1 MNKKFFI
8 MGAPNAGKSTFLA
21 ALWHSVNQKT
31 VQTEL
36 TLSKMKGDSNYL
48 HTIGKKWIEVERLER
63 TAIGQEKENLSILL
77 SNGHDE
83 LEVEF
88 PDLSGETF
96 QNIYEKRE
104 MSIELEQKINDS
116 DAILYFVNVEDIHVP
131 EFISELPS
139 QFREGESPVKT
150 RIPCE
155 DDPTQVQI
163 IDLLQVIL
171 GIKKKINLGII
182 FSAWDLVDKD
192 EQAEVVAYLQKNLN
206 MLWQY
211 LHSNKNIISAKIWG
225 VSAIGGKIEDED
237 ELLEYEEPIQRI
249 KIVNDRGEVSNDLTS
264 IISEVSGD
272 M

>member
-1 MNKKFFI
+1 MNKKLFI

-36 TLSKMKGDSNYL
+36 TLSKMIGDSNYL
-48 HTIGKKWIEVERLER
+48 YSIEKKWLQVDRLER
-63 TAIGQEKENLSILL
+63 TAIGQEKEKLSILL
-77 SNGHDE
+77 SDGRDE
-83 LEVEF
+83 LELEF

-104 MSIELEQKINDS
+104 MSIDLKQKINDS
-116 DAILYFVNVEDIHVP
+116 DAILYFVNVQDIHEP
-131 EFISELPS
+131 EFISELPF
-139 QFREGESPVKT
+139 QFRQGESLTKGRV
-150 RIPCE
+150 PCE

-211 LHSNKNIISAKIWG
+211 LQSNKNIISAKIWG